1 MKMENTLSKKL
12 LTFANIKYFI
22 SSVGTWGFYGS
33 TSKLMA
39 VSYAFY
45 HVSVRNGQLMQGNFI

>member
-1 MKMENTLSKKL
+1 MKIENTLYKKIL
-12 LTFANIKYFI
+12 IFANIKYFI
-22 SSVGTWGFYGS
+22 ISVGTSGFYGS

-45 HVSVRNGQLMQGNFI
+45 HDSARNGQLMHGKFI